1 MTRRLLSL
9 IAIAAC
15 CTSAVVSAQ
24 QPPKPIDYPK
34 GYKISIK
41 INNCTDSVL
50 FMGYYYANM
59 TLSLDTARPD
69 KKGVFTFQSNDAV
82 LYPGMYFFSNPSGNY
97 TEFMVYHE
105 KPVFSFETDDDN
117 WQMNMRTK
125 NSRQNQLFFG
135 YHQMTRRIYS
145 DIDSAKKNK
154 VSEESFQAYVR
165 SRSRELDSIR
175 EAYIA
180 KNPDCMLSL
189 MMNATR
195 PVDVPAVSAN
205 GDTLSNMQRYEYY
218 RDHCFDNMPLDND
231 MIVRTPKGIFYTAI
245 ANYLDQT
252 LSRLPADTVIVY
264 VDRLI
269 DRSRKA
275 PEVFK
280 YLVHTI
286 AEKYLQSNVMSYDAI
301 YVHMIK
307 KYYMTGQA
315 FWASPSVIDEQSKRA
330 TTWDRILIGRTAPEL
345 VLKDTHGK
353 MHSLHALPNRYTLL
367 IFWSPTC
374 GHCKT
379 MIPALYKKYEEL
391 REQYDIAAFAILS
404 EPDEPTKPK
413 WLKFIDDHGLDWINL
428 NGGEANIDWHEVYD
442 VVTTPQIFLLD
453 KNKTIIAKHLNADLF
468 ERIMKERG
476 AE

>member
-15 CTSAVVSAQ
+15 CACAVVSAQ

-245 ANYLDQT
+245 TNYLDQ
-252 LSRLPADTVIVY
+252 IVAFY
-264 VDRLI
+264 
-269 DRSRKA
+269 
-275 PEVFK
+275 F
-280 YLVHTI
+280 YLV
-286 AEKYLQSNVMSYDAI
+286 
-301 YVHMIK
+301 
-307 KYYMTGQA
+307 
-315 FWASPSVIDEQSKRA
+315 F
-330 TTWDRILIGRTAPEL
+330 
-345 VLKDTHGK
+345 
-353 MHSLHALPNRYTLL
+353 
-367 IFWSPTC
+367 
-374 GHCKT
+374 
-379 MIPALYKKYEEL
+379 
-391 REQYDIAAFAILS
+391 
-404 EPDEPTKPK
+404 
-413 WLKFIDDHGLDWINL
+413 
-428 NGGEANIDWHEVYD
+428 
-442 VVTTPQIFLLD
+442 
-453 KNKTIIAKHLNADLF
+453 
-468 ERIMKERG
+468 
-476 AE
+476 